1 VDQTGSWVF
10 NRLAI
15 DYRERPGYPAPLVDR
30 LSSLAVAPG
39 RIVDLGAGTG
49 LLAIPLAAR
58 GHAVMAVEPAEAMLS
73 FLRQQASSL
82 PIACLQATAEDTGLP
97 DGQATL
103 ALVADALQWV
113 EPGAAGGEAARLLSP
128 GGAVAVVEPRLG
140 GSPFADGMAE
150 LLAEANPRARPR
162 PAGRVGQFL
171 DASGARDRAVETF
184 HHEEFLDPPR
194 LDAVLRSISLVGPAL
209 GPERLASLLAAARAL
224 ADRSGGATW
233 TREIRL
239 TWGRRP

>member
-1 VDQTGSWVF
+1 VDGSGSWVF
-10 NRLAI
+10 NRLAD
-15 DYRERPGYPAPLVDR
+15 DYRERPGYPEPLLHR
-30 LSSLAVAPG
+30 LSELAVAPG

-49 LLAIPLAAR
+49 LLALPLAAR

-73 FLRQQASSL
+73 VLRQHATSL
-82 PIACLQATAEDTGLP
+82 PIVCLHAAAEETGLP
-97 DGQATL
+97 AGEASL

-113 EPGAAGGEAARLLSP
+113 EPGAAGREAARLLEP

-140 GSPFADGMAE
+140 GSAFADGMVE
-150 LLAEANPRARPR
+150 LLAEANARARPR
-162 PAGRVGQFL
+162 AAGRLGQFL
-171 DASGARDRAVETF
+171 DASGARKRTVETF
-184 HHEEFLDPPR
+184 HHEEILDPRR

-209 GPERLASLLAAARAL
+209 GPEGLASLLAAAHAL
-224 ADRSGGATW
+224 ADRVGGAAW